1 MAYDYATEKP
11 NLFTDDGQRILM
23 ATRDASRDLI
33 KSAGAFSLGRLM
45 DATVSLAVGG
55 AGTWPMMAAV
65 DRLIEMG
72 ELVRVN
78 DEGGTQYW
86 LYSTTKIGD
95 R

>member
-1 MAYDYATEKP
+1 MAYDYETEKP
-11 NLFTDDGQRILM
+11 NLFTDNGQRILM

-45 DATVSLAVGG
+45 GATVTLAGG
-55 AGTWPMMAAV
+55 ADTWTMLAAV
-65 DRLIEMG
+65 DRLVEIG
-72 ELVRVN
+72 ELVRVSE
-78 DEGGTQYW
+78 EGGTQHW